1 MTVNT
6 GFAFQYLWPD
16 SPRWA
21 NTALIV
27 LLNLALITAL
37 QFSLTILRA
46 RDYTPRLFRR
56 ARALLQAMALIAIA
70 LIPVLRRTRCWS
82 GPSPS

>member
-1 MTVNT
+1 MMVNT

-21 NTALIV
+21 NTCLIV

-37 QFSLTILRA
+37 QFSTTILRA
-46 RDYTPRLFRR
+46 RDYTPRLFLVARVLQVLASGRHR
-56 ARALLQAMALIAIA
+56 ADAGSSI
-70 LIPVLRRTRCWS
+70 TRCWS
-82 GPSPS
+82 GRSRS

>member
-16 SPRWA
+16 SPRWG
-21 NTALIV
+21 NTCLIV

-37 QFSLTILRA
+37 QFSTTILRA
-46 RDYTPRLFRR
+46 RDYTPRLFVV
-56 ARALLQAMALIAIA
+56 ARVLQAW
-70 LIPVLRRTRCWS
+70 RW
-82 GPSPS
+82 SPSR